1 MKENRDVKKPSSA
14 PSGQI
19 NLPGNE
25 SLCHYGRIS
34 SATSQNQAR
43 PKRHKALWQ
52 RYTGGCEPEVSVP
65 TTNAGGPQAKVSDI
79 KRSDNER
86 LRLIV
91 SELSGTWNKQ
101 AQKRGFTRVLV
112 ALKRP

>member
-1 MKENRDVKKPSSA
+1 MKENPDVETLFSDPT
-14 PSGQI
+14 GQI
-19 NLPGNE
+19 NLPVTGILAPLRRLSGE
-25 SLCHYGRIS
+25 T
-34 SATSQNQAR
+34 AQNQAR
-43 PKRHKALWQ
+43 PGWHKVLWQ
-52 RYTGGCEPEVSVP
+52 RLTGGCEPEVSVP

-101 AQKRGFTRVLV
+101 GQKRHFTRVLV